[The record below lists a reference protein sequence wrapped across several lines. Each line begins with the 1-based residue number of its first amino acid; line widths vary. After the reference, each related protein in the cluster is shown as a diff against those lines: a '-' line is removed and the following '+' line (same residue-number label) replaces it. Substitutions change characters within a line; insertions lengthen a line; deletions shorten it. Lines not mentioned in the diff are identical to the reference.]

1 MAITYAEFLE
11 IYTKIE
17 QAAIKVVEC
26 FKLPAHIV
34 DKVVMFGTTHVMDLA
49 ISEIKINTSGIVL
62 SLVVPAKVELTTG
75 THIVI
80 LYGMFGSKSGYMLR
94 CRLDEV
100 HPEYLRC
107 SF

>member
-34 DKVVMFGTTHVMDLA
+34 DKVVMFGTTHVEVWLYDDKRVLCGKYA
-49 ISEIKINTSGIVL
+49 FTIDNKTLQLKHLISQEIFK
-62 SLVVPAKVELTTG
+62 
-75 THIVI
+75 
-80 LYGMFGSKSGYMLR
+80 
-94 CRLDEV
+94 
-100 HPEYLRC
+100 
-107 SF
+107 

>member
-1 MAITYAEFLE
+1 MTL
-11 IYTKIE
+11 IE
-17 QAAIKVVEC
+17 LYLDIQDNKPV
-26 FKLPAHIV
+26 KY
-34 DKVVMFGTTHVMDLA
+34 KMDLA